1 MPVQTLETDKSPKA
15 KESEEAWQ
23 VLVVDD
29 DRDIHALTSIILN
42 DFQHQNRPLEIHYA
56 RTTKQAMD
64 VLSEKAN
71 IHLVLLDM
79 VMEDR
84 DSGLKIIQHIRTA
97 LKNSRTQVV
106 VRTAVREMLPAQE
119 LIDKYQ
125 ILDAKVKSD
134 MTAHV
139 FRETILQA
147 LEKWQA
153 VGKSKGVD
161 PEFLII
167 GLSQLKD
174 SGLTERQNKIVQDLL
189 DYLNI
194 E

>member
-1 MPVQTLETDKSPKA
+1 MPVQTLETDTLLRS

-42 DFQHQNRPLEIHYA
+42 DFQYQNRPLEIHYA
-56 RTTKQAMD
+56 RTSKQALD
-64 VLSEKAN
+64 ALSEKAN

-84 DSGLKIIQHIRTA
+84 DSGLKIIQHIRTN
-97 LKNSRTQVV
+97 LKNNRTQIV
-106 VRTAVREMLPAQE
+106 VRTAVREMLPQQSI
-119 LIDKYQ
+119 LDKYG
-125 ILDAKVKSD
+125 ILEAKIKSD

-139 FRETILQA
+139 FRETILLA

-153 VGKSKGVD
+153 SSKAKGVD
-161 PEFLII
+161 PEFLMI
-167 GLSQLKD
+167 GLAQLRETE
-174 SGLTERQNKIVQDLL
+174 LTERQEQIVDDLL
-189 DYLNI
+189 NYLKS
-194 E
+194 